1 MVELDVPTVNQV
13 DPIYAQQEVDYFDP
27 CFDMR
32 VDDVPYKG
40 NIEDDY
46 GVNIQIEY
54 GSNVKGNL
62 ASNLDDVDKQE
73 LIDDIM

>member
-1 MVELDVPTVNQV
+1 
-13 DPIYAQQEVDYFDP
+13 
-27 CFDMR
+27 MR

-73 LIDDIM
+73 LIDDMAEFHSFTIMFVYSEYLLWSYLEYGTY